1 MPQRARNAEESS
13 QEVTAGGLR
22 GHNSVLTAVM
32 TAPLA
37 TDTVMLMKETL
48 FLSVKGCHSIG
59 SDRKNQLMH
68 PASIQQVSD
77 RKNQLMHPASIQQVS
92 DRKNQLMH
100 PASIQQVWA
109 LEASMGTRTV
119 LALHHTARVGGA
131 V

>member
-1 MPQRARNAEESS
+1 
-13 QEVTAGGLR
+13 
-22 GHNSVLTAVM
+22 M

-59 SDRKNQLMH
+59 SDRKQ
-68 PASIQQVSD
+68 
-77 RKNQLMHPASIQQVS
+77 
-92 DRKNQLMH
+92 QLMH

-109 LEASMGTRTV
+109 LRTV
-119 LALHHTARVGGA
+119 LALHHTAQVGGA